1 MLRREQIERLKERY
15 PAGTVVR
22 LGQMEGEHQMPS
34 GMEGK
39 VIDVD
44 DIGQIHVEW
53 ENGSTLALNVEEDD
67 FTVVPQ
73 KETLSEKKCREFL
86 GKINEILKETDFY
99 LLNVS
104 CNGGDT
110 AYAAQKLLAMH
121 QAFETVYGEGYV
133 DEEYGMVMM
142 PAVVCGRDSGIRT
155 LALVTLDLESS
166 GEHFGTIF
174 MTPGGMMEQ
183 GSSFLS
189 EKQKQALAEYYIPY
203 DYWYTPLVER
213 DHHVDFTQMPEEV
226 ADIRRMVDELLVQGE
241 AFHMNEPGRSMM
253 NWRSRTKV
261 LDTSR
266 YKSPITRARAAA
278 TMTMELCLRTSFTR
292 RSRKRTRGLAII
304 AITQPMT
311 KGMKNF
317 KSLGPSRQIN
327 SQPVNGITILSI
339 RRR

>member
-34 GMEGK
+34 GMDGK
-39 VIDVD
+39 VTGVD

-86 GKINEILKETDFY
+86 GKVNEILKETDFY
-99 LLNVS
+99 RLNVS

-189 EKQKQALAEYYIPY
+189 ENRNRHWQSIISHMTTGTHRLWKGTTMWILH
-203 DYWYTPLVER
+203 R
-213 DHHVDFTQMPEEV
+213 C
-226 ADIRRMVDELLVQGE
+226 RRRWQTSAGWW
-241 AFHMNEPGRSMM
+241 MNCWCRGR
-253 NWRSRTKV
+253 
-261 LDTSR
+261 
-266 YKSPITRARAAA
+266 
-278 TMTMELCLRTSFTR
+278 
-292 RSRKRTRGLAII
+292 
-304 AITQPMT
+304 
-311 KGMKNF
+311 
-317 KSLGPSRQIN
+317 
-327 SQPVNGITILSI
+327 LSI
-339 RRR
+339 

>member
-104 CNGGDT
+104 CN
-110 AYAAQKLLAMH
+110 
-121 QAFETVYGEGYV
+121 V

-226 ADIRRMVDELLVQGE
+226 ADIRRMVDELPVQGE
-241 AFHMNEPGRSMM
+241 AFHMNEP
-253 NWRSRTKV
+253 K
-261 LDTSR
+261 
-266 YKSPITRARAAA
+266 
-278 TMTMELCLRTSFTR
+278 
-292 RSRKRTRGLAII
+292 
-304 AITQPMT
+304 
-311 KGMKNF
+311 
-317 KSLGPSRQIN
+317 
-327 SQPVNGITILSI
+327 
-339 RRR
+339 

>member
-39 VIDVD
+39 VIGVD

-155 LALVTLDLESS
+155 WHLSRLIWSL
-166 GEHFGTIF
+166 
-174 MTPGGMMEQ
+174 PGNT
-183 GSSFLS
+183 S
-189 EKQKQALAEYYIPY
+189 E
-203 DYWYTPLVER
+203 R
-213 DHHVDFTQMPEEV
+213 F
-226 ADIRRMVDELLVQGE
+226 
-241 AFHMNEPGRSMM
+241 S
-253 NWRSRTKV
+253 
-261 LDTSR
+261 
-266 YKSPITRARAAA
+266 
-278 TMTMELCLRTSFTR
+278 
-292 RSRKRTRGLAII
+292 
-304 AITQPMT
+304 
-311 KGMKNF
+311 
-317 KSLGPSRQIN
+317 
-327 SQPVNGITILSI
+327 
-339 RRR
+339 

>member
-39 VIDVD
+39 VIGVD

-53 ENGSTLALNVEEDD
+53 ENGS
-67 FTVVPQ
+67 
-73 KETLSEKKCREFL
+73 
-86 GKINEILKETDFY
+86 
-99 LLNVS
+99 
-104 CNGGDT
+104 
-110 AYAAQKLLAMH
+110 
-121 QAFETVYGEGYV
+121 
-133 DEEYGMVMM
+133 
-142 PAVVCGRDSGIRT
+142 T

-183 GSSFLS
+183 ESSSLS

-241 AFHMNEPGRSMM
+241 AFHMNEP
-253 NWRSRTKV
+253 K
-261 LDTSR
+261 
-266 YKSPITRARAAA
+266 
-278 TMTMELCLRTSFTR
+278 
-292 RSRKRTRGLAII
+292 
-304 AITQPMT
+304 
-311 KGMKNF
+311 
-317 KSLGPSRQIN
+317 
-327 SQPVNGITILSI
+327 
-339 RRR
+339 

>member
-15 PAGTVVR
+15 PAGAVVR

-39 VIDVD
+39 VIGVD

-67 FTVVPQ
+67 FSVVPQ

-86 GKINEILKETDFY
+86 GKINEIVKETDFY
-99 LLNVS
+99 RLNVS

-110 AYAAQKLLAMH
+110 AYAAEKLLDMH

-174 MTPGGMMEQ
+174 MTPGGLLEQ
-183 GSSFLS
+183 GSSSLS

-226 ADIRRMVDELLVQGE
+226 ADIRRMVDELLVEGE
-241 AFHMNEPGRSMM
+241 AFHMNEQ
-253 NWRSRTKV
+253 K
-261 LDTSR
+261 
-266 YKSPITRARAAA
+266 
-278 TMTMELCLRTSFTR
+278 
-292 RSRKRTRGLAII
+292 
-304 AITQPMT
+304 
-311 KGMKNF
+311 
-317 KSLGPSRQIN
+317 
-327 SQPVNGITILSI
+327 
-339 RRR
+339 

>member
-39 VIDVD
+39 VTGVD

-53 ENGSTLALNVEEDD
+53 ENGS
-67 FTVVPQ
+67 
-73 KETLSEKKCREFL
+73 
-86 GKINEILKETDFY
+86 
-99 LLNVS
+99 
-104 CNGGDT
+104 
-110 AYAAQKLLAMH
+110 
-121 QAFETVYGEGYV
+121 
-133 DEEYGMVMM
+133 
-142 PAVVCGRDSGIRT
+142 T

-183 GSSFLS
+183 ESSSLS

-241 AFHMNEPGRSMM
+241 AFHMNEP
-253 NWRSRTKV
+253 K
-261 LDTSR
+261 
-266 YKSPITRARAAA
+266 
-278 TMTMELCLRTSFTR
+278 
-292 RSRKRTRGLAII
+292 
-304 AITQPMT
+304 
-311 KGMKNF
+311 
-317 KSLGPSRQIN
+317 
-327 SQPVNGITILSI
+327 
-339 RRR
+339 